1 MDHDLE
7 VPTPS
12 PWPGRGVNHK
22 LRGER
27 CLYRSLRWWGLASA
41 QGVPRR
47 GCLLLL
53 WPLERPGQGTERA
66 LLQLNGCSLGSPR
79 LSAGKETEH
88 LFQAFLGL
96 LCSPT
101 GIMFFLGRQAGAERR
116 KITPSWPPAAQ
127 GTELGRERRSHSP
140 APASNSCQLM
150 FK

>member
-1 MDHDLE
+1 MAIGNEMNHNLE

-41 QGVPRR
+41 QGMPRR

-79 LSAGKETEH
+79 LSARKETEH
-88 LFQAFLGL
+88 LFRAFLGL

-101 GIMFFLGRQAGAERR
+101 GIMFFPRQAGRSREEKNNSFVVTSGAGDRAGKR
-116 KITPSWPPAAQ
+116 KTLSF
-127 GTELGRERRSHSP
+127 
-140 APASNSCQLM
+140 SCSSL
-150 FK
+150 